1 MSVCRL
7 LSLDTSTKSTGVA
20 VFENGMLVNSYT
32 LDGALSANHEDRLRV
47 MIQNILWCI
56 DAEYPN
62 IIVVEQSIMTRNTD
76 TFRQLSMI
84 VGAVI
89 ASALEYS
96 SDYYMYTPSAW
107 RALISDEKKPRK
119 REELKTWSKNKVK
132 ELYGKECKT
141 DDEADAILIG
151 RAYINMCDKQERQDE
166 SN

>member
-62 IIVVEQSIMTRNTD
+62 IIVVEQSIMTRNAD